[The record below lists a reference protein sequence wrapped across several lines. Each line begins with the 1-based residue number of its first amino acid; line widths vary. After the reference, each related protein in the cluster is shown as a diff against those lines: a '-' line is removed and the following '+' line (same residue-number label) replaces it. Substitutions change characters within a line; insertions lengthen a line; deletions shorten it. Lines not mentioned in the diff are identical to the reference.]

1 MNLGG
6 RPKVIDYR
14 TVYHKNP
21 ASGQEPRSSES
32 DFLGGAVM
40 KRRLIVILERC
51 ERGSWPV
58 PAGGN
63 SIPGSTVAD
72 FAGSLEAEKLS
83 RRQREG
89 VERGSCHK
97 RRNKSHGL

>member
-32 DFLGGAVM
+32 DFLVGAVM

-72 FAGSLEAEKLS
+72 FTGSLEAENSQGVSEKGLS
-83 RRQREG
+83 G
-89 VERGSCHK
+89 VPVTSDA
-97 RRNKSHGL
+97 